1 MGGAGVARSA
11 GFTGLLTRTAHNSKC
26 VTMPNRHELSYPRR
40 THAAAL
46 MMAAAAA
53 PVEGVLLCRWPAPP
67 APLAARAACCLHHH
81 LHLRHCIAGAAT
93 AVPVP
98 PDACS
103 SSTCRAGSSSIAGCR
118 VGADLESRPA
128 AGAAA
133 YAWAAGKA
141 RARPLQPRLAL
152 LSGSQARGCSGGCAP
167 CSLDLSVVQVLHTS
181 TQHLLLPNQ
190 ARRLPPHCR
199 PFLGPVSSLHTV
211 RFRHRGWFACFTTH
225 AHQ

>member
-1 MGGAGVARSA
+1 MPGQPSLLPVASHAARCWGGSSSRMPCYTLQVLWEGQELRA
-11 GFTGLLTRTAHNSKC
+11 LLVSPGSSRTAHNSKC

-141 RARPLQPRLAL
+141 RARPLQP
-152 LSGSQARGCSGGCAP
+152 
-167 CSLDLSVVQVLHTS
+167 
-181 TQHLLLPNQ
+181 
-190 ARRLPPHCR
+190 
-199 PFLGPVSSLHTV
+199 
-211 RFRHRGWFACFTTH
+211 
-225 AHQ
+225 